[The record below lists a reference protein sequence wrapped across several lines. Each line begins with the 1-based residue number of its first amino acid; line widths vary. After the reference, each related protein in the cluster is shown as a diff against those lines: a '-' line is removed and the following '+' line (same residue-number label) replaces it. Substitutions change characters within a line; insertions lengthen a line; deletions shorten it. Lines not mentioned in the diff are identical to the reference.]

1 MKSLDR
7 FLHPGGHIFYRAETK
22 RIRNK
27 KWKIHRLLFM
37 ALHFLVV
44 VGEETRVTV
53 SAMNIGL
60 VLQPQFENQLTS
72 YRGHAVFC
80 SIKLKCPLF

>member
-1 MKSLDR
+1 
-7 FLHPGGHIFYRAETK
+7 
-22 RIRNK
+22 
-27 KWKIHRLLFM
+27 M